1 MSVTI
6 RDRGLITIDPLT

>member
-6 RDRGLITIDPLT
+6 RSLPN